1 MNILCKQI
9 TGTIFRQPK
18 QALVSSVLGC
28 RQASDG
34 ATPQRTEKTIN
45 NVTLMGRVGVDPQKR
60 GSEEHPVVTF
70 SMATHSNY
78 KFESGDW
85 QQRTDWHRIVVFKPA
100 LRDSVMQYLRK
111 GQRTVVQ
118 GRINYGEIT
127 DKDGVQRMTTSII
140 ADDVIFIN
148 AQDKSQ

>member
-1 MNILCKQI
+1 
-9 TGTIFRQPK
+9 
-18 QALVSSVLGC
+18 
-28 RQASDG
+28 
-34 ATPQRTEKTIN
+34 
-45 NVTLMGRVGVDPQKR
+45 MGRVGVDPQKR

-78 KFESGDW
+78 KYVENVLLSPVSHSSQTPKSFRFESGDW